1 MVNIPK
7 GEEILMQGFDESY
20 DLIVIG
26 CGAAGLAAALSASET
41 MSEAT
46 NGDFSIAVLERAPK
60 EERGGNTRWT
70 GAYLRLKDTSTVADR
85 FVEDML
91 EFSDGLSDE
100 RYIRTLAEK
109 APETIGWIQDKGV
122 QFDYMPTIFLTLKEP
137 RLLPLGGGAAIIETL
152 AQHVE
157 ERGVPIL
164 YETTAQRLV
173 VGEDGLVAGLEV
185 RGFDGR
191 LRWLGT
197 KVVIVAAGGFEG
209 NPEMMTQYIGRNA
222 VYVPPIVKGGQ
233 YNKGEGI
240 RMALEIG
247 AMPAGQWDA
256 FHAEPVDPRSSES
269 EAVVMTFPYGILVNK
284 DGERFL
290 DEGAGTVDEIYESVA
305 RTIFYDQDQVAYL
318 IIDQKMFEIPEYHRA
333 IQTDQEP
340 YRADTITALSKDIGV
355 EPQTLERTVSAY
367 NEAATGDPLNFD
379 PFRPDGLS
387 TSGDLAPPK
396 SNWARP
402 INEPPYLAYPIACSV
417 VFTFGGIATNER
429 AEVLSSGGNPIPGL
443 YAAGEVTGL
452 YYGKYPGSTSVL
464 RCLTFGKIAGR
475 CAAEYMVERSTLR
488 RRC

>member
-1 MVNIPK
+1 VEHIE
-7 GEEILMQGFDESY
+7 GEGGFVQGFDESY
-20 DLIVIG
+20 DLVVIG
-26 CGAAGLAAALSASET
+26 CGAAGLAAASSAAES

-46 NGDFSIAVLERAPK
+46 NGDYSIAVLERAPK

-109 APETIGWIQDKGV
+109 APETISWIQDKGV
-122 QFDYMPTIFLTLKEP
+122 QFDYLPTIFLTLKEP
-137 RLLPLGGGAAIIETL
+137 RLLPVGGGAAIVETL

-157 ERGVPIL
+157 ELGVSIF

-173 VGEDGLVAGLEV
+173 MGEDGLLAGLQV
-185 RGFDGR
+185 RGSDGR
-191 LRWLGT
+191 LRWLGA
-197 KVVIVAAGGFEG
+197 KAIIIAAGGFEG

-222 VYVPPIVKGGQ
+222 VYVPPIAKGGQ

-240 RMALEIG
+240 RMALEVG
-247 AMPAGQWDA
+247 AEPAGQWDA

-269 EAVVMTFPYGILVNK
+269 EAVVMTFPYGILINK

-305 RTIFYDQDQVAYL
+305 RTILYDQDQVAYL
-318 IIDQKMFEIPEYHRA
+318 IIDKKMFEIPEYQRA

-340 YRADTITALSKDIGV
+340 YRADTIVDLAENIGV
-355 EPQTLERTVSAY
+355 DSQTLERTVSDY
-367 NEAATGDPLNFD
+367 NEAARGDPSSFD
-379 PFRPDGLS
+379 PFRPDGLA
-387 TSGDLAPPK
+387 TSGDLVPPK

-402 INEPPYLAYPIACSV
+402 IDEPPYLAYPIACSI

-429 AEVLSSGGNPIPGL
+429 AEVLSSDGKPIPGL
-443 YAAGEVTGL
+443 YAAGEAAGL

-464 RCLTFGKIAGR
+464 RCLTFGKIAGS
-475 CAAEYMVERSTLR
+475 CAVEYMLERSTLR
-488 RRC
+488 KGS

>member
-1 MVNIPK
+1 VEHTE
-7 GEEILMQGFDESY
+7 GEGGFVQGFDESY

-41 MSEAT
+41 TSEAT
-46 NGDFSIAVLERAPK
+46 NGDFSIAVLERTPK

-100 RYIRTLAEK
+100 RYICTLAEK
-109 APETIGWIQDKGV
+109 APETINWIQDKGV
-122 QFDYMPTIFLTLKEP
+122 QFDYLPTIFLTLKEP
-137 RLLPLGGGAAIIETL
+137 RLLPVGGGAAIVETL

-157 ERGVPIL
+157 ELSVPIL
-164 YETTAQRLV
+164 YETTAQRLI

-185 RGFDGR
+185 RGSDGR

-197 KVVIVAAGGFEG
+197 KAVIIAAGGFEG

-222 VYVPPIVKGGQ
+222 VYVPPIAKGGQ

-240 RMALEIG
+240 RMALEVG
-247 AMPAGQWDA
+247 AKPAGQWDA
-256 FHAEPVDPRSSES
+256 FHAEPVDPRSNES

-305 RTIFYDQDQVAYL
+305 RTILYDQDQVAYL
-318 IIDQKMFEIPEYHRA
+318 IIDQKMFEIPEYSRA

-340 YRADTITALSKDIGV
+340 YRADTIADLSKAIG
-355 EPQTLERTVSAY
+355 
-367 NEAATGDPLNFD
+367 
-379 PFRPDGLS
+379 
-387 TSGDLAPPK
+387 
-396 SNWARP
+396 
-402 INEPPYLAYPIACSV
+402 
-417 VFTFGGIATNER
+417 
-429 AEVLSSGGNPIPGL
+429 
-443 YAAGEVTGL
+443 
-452 YYGKYPGSTSVL
+452 
-464 RCLTFGKIAGR
+464 
-475 CAAEYMVERSTLR
+475 
-488 RRC
+488 